1 MTHDCY
7 NMGSVTTDQHE
18 DNGGIIGCVDHYA
31 EVRYCINVGK
41 VADGNGVVG
50 THKDA
55 CIWYAHDLYYLKDSG
70 KGWKANI
77 WVIDSDG
84 SKNEGYPYLKDCP
97 FQFIYWDK

>member
-1 MTHDCY
+1 M
-7 NMGSVTTDQHE
+7 
-18 DNGGIIGCVDHYA
+18 
-31 EVRYCINVGK
+31 GK

-70 KGWKANI
+70 KGWKAKEFLSSEAKNSSTFNNFDFTNI